1 MAKQFLSEVAFYIT
15 NACGMAC
22 EGCVTFNNYILKGHS
37 DWNTSKDRIKKWQEI
52 IDIEK
57 IVILGGEP
65 FMHPELTTW
74 TTNIK
79 KIFKSCADIRVVTG
93 LTGDKLLRHK
103 KTARQCI
110 ENGVAVQISV
120 HDPSWWTESEE
131 TAEEILKGLNYTKEN
146 TVDGGSFPLKLT
158 NYKDTD
164 GNILFA
170 LLELWSFFP
179 SAQKE
184 IKDGVI
190 YLHNNDPEEA
200 HNVCLCRSQQY
211 VVDGYLYK
219 CAVTS
224 MADTLINQMPL
235 DKRSKKLLAEVKG
248 IDPYNNPILDF
259 SKAIPQCSLCSVNM
273 NKLIPIY
280 PIDIKKPKI

>member
-37 DWNTSKDRIKKWQEI
+37 DWTVSKDRINKWSEI
-52 IDIEK
+52 VNIEK

-65 FMHPELTTW
+65 FLHPHLTTW
-74 TTNIK
+74 TSGIK
-79 KIFKSCADIRVVTG
+79 DAFKDCNSIRVVTG
-93 LTGDKLLRHK
+93 LTGEKLLRHK
-103 KTARQCI
+103 DTARQCI

-120 HDPSWWTESEE
+120 HDPSWWEESEK
-131 TAEEILKGLNYTKEN
+131 TAETILEGLEYTKEH
-146 TVDGGSFPLKLT
+146 TTDGGNFPLRLT
-158 NYKDTD
+158 NYKDTN

-184 IKDGVI
+184 IKDGVM

-200 HNVCLCRSQQY
+200 HAACLCKFQQY
-211 VVDGYLYK
+211 IVDGYLYK

-224 MADTLINQMPL
+224 IADTLINQMPL
-235 DKRSKKLLAEVKG
+235 DEHSEKLLSEVKG
-248 IDPYNNPILDF
+248 IDPYDNPTLDF
-259 SKAIPQCSLCSVNM
+259 SYAIPQCSLCSVKM
-273 NKLIPIY
+273 NNLIPIY
-280 PIDIKKPKI
+280 PIDVKKPKI